1 VVPELLEARRR
12 AEQGLPGLIDVATA
26 VAPRGLAARV
36 PRPRPGWPLLV
47 PGALLLVLVLVIPFA
62 SLAGSAFSP
71 GGVGQVGVGGGF
83 TLEHFERLF
92 TTSLYRRA
100 LVDSVI
106 IGAGTAVLAVTLGYP
121 VAYVLANTRSVKWVV
136 ILTALLLIPFQL
148 TAAVRI
154 FGLIALLGDNG
165 LINRALVGEGVV
177 GQPLPLMYNRFG
189 VFVGTVEFMLPFVVF
204 SLVGAMKAI
213 DPQLMQAG
221 RSLGS
226 PYWRTFLRVVLPLS
240 VPGVV
245 AASLIAFTLTVSD
258 FTVPNLLSAYSV
270 QPLPSLLDQQVIVT
284 ADFRFAAA
292 LGVTLVLVS
301 LFAVAVSYWMLR
313 RIARAAQA

>member
-1 VVPELLEARRR
+1 M
-12 AEQGLPGLIDVATA
+12 ATA
-26 VAPRGLAARV
+26 VASRDLGARI

-47 PGALLLVLVLVIPFA
+47 PGALLLLLVLVIPLA
-62 SLAGSAFSP
+62 SLIGSAFSP

-83 TLEHFERLF
+83 TFEHFERLVSN
-92 TTSLYRRA
+92 SLYRRA

-106 IGAGTAVLAVTLGYP
+106 IGSVTAVLAVALGYP

-154 FGLIALLGDNG
+154 FGLIAVLGDTG
-165 LINRALVGEGVV
+165 LINRALVGQGIV
-177 GQPLPLMYNRFG
+177 GEPLQLMYNRFG
-189 VFVGTVEFMLPFVVF
+189 VFVGTVDFMLPFVVF
-204 SLVGAMKAI
+204 TLVGAMKTI
-213 DPQLMQAG
+213 DPQLVLAG

-240 VPGVV
+240 VPGIV
-245 AASLIAFTLTVSD
+245 AAWLIAFTLTISD

-292 LGVTLVLVS
+292 LGVTLTVVS
-301 LFAVAVSYWMLR
+301 LFAVAISYWMLR
-313 RIARAAQA
+313 RIAKAARV

>member
-1 VVPELLEARRR
+1 MILL
-12 AEQGLPGLIDVATA
+12 GMI
-26 VAPRGLAARV
+26 
-36 PRPRPGWPLLV
+36 
-47 PGALLLVLVLVIPFA
+47 
-62 SLAGSAFSP
+62 
-71 GGVGQVGVGGGF
+71 
-83 TLEHFERLF
+83 
-92 TTSLYRRA
+92 
-100 LVDSVI
+100 
-106 IGAGTAVLAVTLGYP
+106 
-121 VAYVLANTRSVKWVV
+121 AYVLAQFAVGIWVSRRVKSEADY
-136 ILTALLLIPFQL
+136 IL
-148 TAAVRI
+148 
-154 FGLIALLGDNG
+154 
-165 LINRALVGEGVV
+165 
-177 GQPLPLMYNRFG
+177 
-189 VFVGTVEFMLPFVVF
+189 
-204 SLVGAMKAI
+204 
-213 DPQLMQAG
+213 AG